1 MNSKKIPIA
10 KNVPIKYYVWNNKKK
25 NIFRKLQ
32 IIYRH
37 WKIDLKSQ
45 LYDNPFD
52 SHWKSN
58 QNQYIFPGW
67 ILSKIHTPYSQI
79 STTGVM
85 LACLL
90 VLRSTFVFM
99 TAWMSEHVIQKIRR
113 LRQVL
118 WAWKLLN
125 KTQIFASTYMTFLF
139 VQARR
144 ITWGDLPLTLY
155 ISVLQCQ
162 HNDKNLDKKFRN
174 HSQNMQ
180 SGSWFEVNLQKPWNN
195 VLVDI
200 RLGMNIVKSSIVPT
214 S

>member
-1 MNSKKIPIA
+1 MALFQQKPFSKSFI
-10 KNVPIKYYVWNNKKK
+10 W
-25 NIFRKLQ
+25 FFKLT
-32 IIYRH
+32 
-37 WKIDLKSQ
+37 WKVKCMRTPLM
-45 LYDNPFD
+45 L
-52 SHWKSN
+52 N
-58 QNQYIFPGW
+58 QNKYIFLGW
-67 ILSKIHTPYSQI
+67 ESKISTPNSQI
-79 STTGVM
+79 STTEVM
-85 LACLL
+85 LARLL

-162 HNDKNLDKKFRN
+162 HNDKKLDKKFRN

-200 RLGMNIVKSSIVPT
+200 RLGIYIVKSSIVST